1 MGDANIKRPCA
12 ITKGKGGRMKNKTAY
27 RALLAA
33 AIAPLLASMAF
44 GQVRAEQN
52 GQAIDAN
59 NRVGSGGYNQGGSSA
74 PGVTPNQVIYGNVT
88 GGKQFTGPVHERDPQ
103 AFTGPIPG
111 SGLDRFIQ
119 GSSAAPES
127 YQPSLNMG
135 QALPFYGASRGVAA
149 PIGTVRNGF
158 TGSYLGTDVNPDNIG
173 ALTSDYSAGYLD
185 LTQRLGESRPIGSRL
200 DWLGN
205 ASGETYFQGPLEAQN
220 HAALFTGSPLYGVRT
235 LSPGQESVTGNE
247 ENSLYRPSALF
258 PSGLDRYPNAEV
270 RRLRAEMQGTGL
282 QQNSAQNDERTN
294 GQQNRFGQQNQSGQ
308 PYQSGQPNQLGQQ
321 DPSRNSDEQDNGNL
335 QARARRSERDLNL
348 ADRSRM
354 DAQRQ
359 SYAGML
365 PPQQQSD
372 QYDQLRQ
379 RYIKFQRAQMAANP
393 ANPGG
398 LEGLPRGTA
407 DSARLATSQPG
418 NPLVAKSMLRFQP
431 PEPLL
436 LKSLAAGMR
445 VNGLKAVLESA
456 ENLMR
461 HEKFQSAIEK
471 YNTAEQVAP
480 NNGLIQLGRANAEL
494 GAGYYQQASADLHK
508 VFLSDQTLLMGQ
520 YDLKSMLSA
529 KRLEFVTGE
538 LENLARSDSQQEMPA
553 FLLAYIMYNTGKEA
567 DAAKY
572 LKDAARRARNKDPL
586 VQLLQAEWNLK

>member
-1 MGDANIKRPCA
+1 MKIKS
-12 ITKGKGGRMKNKTAY
+12 AY

-88 GGKQFTGPVHERDPQ
+88 GGKQFSGPVRERDPQ

-135 QALPFYGASRGVAA
+135 QALPFYGASRGVAP
-149 PIGTVRNGF
+149 PIGAVRNGF
-158 TGSYLGTDVNPDNIG
+158 TGSYLGTDINPENIG

-282 QQNSAQNDERTN
+282 QQNSTQNDERTN
-294 GQQNRFGQQNQSGQ
+294 GQRNQF
-308 PYQSGQPNQLGQQ
+308 GQQ
-321 DPSRNSDEQDNGNL
+321 DPSQSSDEQDNGNL
-335 QARARRSERDLNL
+335 EARARRSERDLNL
-348 ADRSRM
+348 ADRYKLDGS
-354 DAQRQ
+354 QRTY
-359 SYAGML
+359 SGLL

-379 RYIKFQRAQMAANP
+379 RYVKFQRAQMAANP
-393 ANPGG
+393 ANPGDSQ
-398 LEGLPRGTA
+398 GLPRGTA
-407 DSARLATSQPG
+407 GSGRLATSQPA
-418 NPLVAKSMLRFQP
+418 NPLVAKAMLRFQP

-445 VNGLKAVLESA
+445 MNGLKAILESA

-494 GAGYYQQASADLHK
+494 GAGYYQKASADLHK

-529 KRLEFVTGE
+529 KRLEFVTRE
-538 LENLARSDSQQEMPA
+538 LEDLARSDSQQEMPA
-553 FLLAYIMYNTGKEA
+553 FLLAYIAYNTGKEA

-572 LKDAARRARNKDPL
+572 LKDAARRAGNKDPL